1 MCHFVSKIGGN
12 ETMRI
17 LAKLKNNKIIDI
29 TYQTVET
36 VNLIKDLIVSIEFIK
51 GGGINEA
58 RTESI

>member
-1 MCHFVSKIGGN
+1 MKQ
-12 ETMRI
+12 MRI

-29 TYQTVET
+29 TYQTLET

-58 RTESI
+58 GVKSI

>member
-1 MCHFVSKIGGN
+1 MRHFVGKIGGN

-29 TYQTVET
+29 TYQTLET

-51 GGGINEA
+51 GGGNNEN
-58 RTESI
+58 RVKSI

>member
-1 MCHFVSKIGGN
+1 MRHYETIKEVN

-29 TYQTVET
+29 TYQTLET

-51 GGGINEA
+51 GGVINEA
-58 RTESI
+58 GIESI